1 MQMTRVTRFPR
12 LVRTLAIGALAIGAA
27 TMALPGTAAAGSAAR
42 EISHKLDRI
51 AYQVKSIPEIRG
63 PRRQRAAIDRL
74 QKRLYRLDRVNDHQR
89 GRRAR
94 ANDMRIERLQHR
106 LNRMERRVAY
116 RAGRRD
122 SRYGDRRYDRRSDGR
137 NFYRTGEYSDPSY
150 DHLYGGKVEKLDGK

>member
-1 MQMTRVTRFPR
+1 MQMTRVTRFTR
-12 LVRTLAIGALAIGAA
+12 LVRTFAIGAA
-27 TMALPGTAAAGSAAR
+27 TMALPGTAAAGSDAR

-63 PRRQRAAIDRL
+63 PRRQSAAIDRL

-89 GRRAR
+89 GCRAR
-94 ANDMRIERLQHR
+94 ANDTRIERLQHR

-116 RAGRRD
+116 RADRRD
-122 SRYGDRRYDRRSDGR
+122 SRYDDRRSDGR
-137 NFYRTGEYSDPSY
+137 NIYRTGEYSDPSY